1 MYAIIDVGGKQ
12 EKVAVGDCISID
24 RISNKKD
31 VTFSHVL
38 LLSDGENVQV
48 GTPYVKGAKVL
59 AAVVEQTRGPKV
71 ISFKYRRRKSSR
83 EKIGHRQDL
92 TKIKITDITA
102 G

>member
-12 EKVAVGDCISID
+12 EKVTVGDCITID

-31 VTFSHVL
+31 VTFSNVFL
-38 LLSDGENVQV
+38 VSDGEKVEV

-59 AAVVEQTRGPKV
+59 AAVLEQTRGPKV

-92 TKIKITDITA
+92 TRVKITDIA
-102 G
+102 LA

>member
-12 EKVAVGDCISID
+12 EKVTVGDIVSID
-24 RISNKKD
+24 RIQNKKD

-38 LLSDGENVQV
+38 MVCDGDKVEV
-48 GTPYVKGAKVL
+48 GTPFVKGAKVS
-59 AAVVEQTRGPKV
+59 AVVLAQTRGPKV

-92 TKIKITDITA
+92 TKVKITEISS
-102 G
+102 

>member
-1 MYAIIDVGGKQ
+1 MYAIIDIGGKQ
-12 EKVAVGDCISID
+12 EKVVAGDVICIN

-31 VTFSHVL
+31 VTFSHVFMVC
-38 LLSDGENVQV
+38 DGDNVEI
-48 GTPYVKGAKVL
+48 GTPYVKGAKVG
-59 AAVVEQTRGPKV
+59 AVVLAQTRGPKV

-92 TKIKITDITA
+92 TKVKITEIIA